1 MCSNVVPRREPEDD
15 LAGRLSAVIDE
26 LAAAA
31 GAGERPANDDL
42 TARLAAI
49 WALIAEADP
58 ELAERTAKYSR

>member
-1 MCSNVVPRREPEDD
+1 MCSNVVPSREPPED
-15 LAGRLSAVIDE
+15 LAGRIGAVIDD

-31 GAGERPANDDL
+31 GAGERSANDDL

>member
-15 LAGRLSAVIDE
+15 LAGRLGAVIDE
-26 LAAAA
+26 LAAA
-31 GAGERPANDDL
+31 AGERPANDDL